1 MSQDYEDDFVVID
14 KKEYE
19 KTKGKNLFEDLKN
32 LWFVKDEDYDNAS
45 PEEKKRF
52 DELKEETR
60 KL

>member
-1 MSQDYEDDFVVID
+1 MTQDYEDDFAVVD

-19 KTKGKNLFEDLKN
+19 KTKGKNLYEDLVN
-32 LWFVKDEDYDNAS
+32 LGFISKEAYDKAS